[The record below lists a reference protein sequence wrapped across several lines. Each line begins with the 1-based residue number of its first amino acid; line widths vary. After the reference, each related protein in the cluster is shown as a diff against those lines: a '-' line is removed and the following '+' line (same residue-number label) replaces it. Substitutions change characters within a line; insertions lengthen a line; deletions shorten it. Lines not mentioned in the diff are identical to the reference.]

1 MSTESIVVEID
12 RLMYYLSQGYHVK
25 EKLKD
30 NKFLVE
36 KVVYCCEG
44 EDCSALSG
52 SFLTPPSLW

>member
-30 NKFLVE
+30 GEFLVE
-36 KVVYCCEG
+36 RVAYCCEG
-44 EDCSALSG
+44 EDCSASSG
-52 SFLTPPSLW
+52 IFLTPPFS

>member
-1 MSTESIVVEID
+1 MSTESIVVEND

-36 KVVYCCEG
+36 KVSYCCEG
-44 EDCSALSG
+44 EDVVLHQN
-52 SFLTPPSLW
+52 